1 MIKMIDIGIKKA
13 TAFCMSGKITES
25 DMSLV
30 LSDAKTK
37 IDLYGKIVIYEEIQS
52 FKGIE
57 LSAIV
62 DEFKYLFNVGISNIK
77 KAAVVTDKG
86 WVQKIV
92 KIEDKIFKNI
102 EMKCFS
108 IEEKKLAIEFL
119 TYCVDPK
126 EINAEYIKIGGV
138 DTILC

>member
-1 MIKMIDIGIKKA
+1 MLEMIDIGIENA
-13 TAFCMSGKITES
+13 TAFRMSGKITKS

-30 LSDAKTK
+30 LADAKAK
-37 IDLYGKIVIYEEIQS
+37 IDLYGEIVIYEEIQS

-57 LSAIV
+57 LSALV
-62 DEFKYLFNVGISNIK
+62 DEFKYLFDVGISNLK

-108 IEEKKLAIEFL
+108 IEEKELAIEFL
-119 TYCVDPK
+119 K
-126 EINAEYIKIGGV
+126 NA
-138 DTILC
+138 

>member
-1 MIKMIDIGIKKA
+1 MLEMIDIGIKNA
-13 TAFCMSGKITES
+13 TAFCMSGKITEN

-37 IDLYGKIVIYEEIQS
+37 TDLYGEIVIYEEIQS

-62 DEFKYLFNVGISNIK
+62 DEFKYLFEVGISNIK
-77 KAAVVTDKG
+77 KGVVVTDKS

-108 IEEKKLAIEFL
+108 IEEKELAIKFL
-119 TYCVDPK
+119 K
-126 EINAEYIKIGGV
+126 NA
-138 DTILC
+138 